1 MVPPTKPTGYDA
13 EKQRRHRANKQST
26 QTPLQQAETKAI
38 NNARSAKNN
47 KTRARKLK
55 ADWAGLSKAQQDVI
69 LEEIAQEAEVDKQRR
84 LAEARAQH
92 PAPAAPAPAAPNVAS
107 TPVKA
112 SDPLLPDITE
122 WDFILNP
129 GAIKLTGDRTTDIL
143 ACAREFVH
151 HQKLAR
157 TVIKSLNMSQKPVP
171 QELQTFV
178 NQDLPAEFNLDDEE
192 DDEEDEDYSDS
203 EAEEYE
209 DDDKEEEKEEEGEEE
224 E

>member
-1 MVPPTKPTGYDA
+1 MVPPNKPTGYDA

-55 ADWAGLSKAQQDVI
+55 ADWAGLSKAQQDAI

-84 LAEARAQH
+84 LAEARVQH
-92 PAPAAPAPAAPNVAS
+92 LAPAAPNVVS

-112 SDPLLPDITE
+112 SDPLPDITE

-129 GAIKLTGDRTTDIL
+129 GAIKLTGDHTTDIL

-151 HQKLAR
+151 HQKLAG
-157 TVIKSLNMSQKPVP
+157 TVIKSLIMSQKPVP
-171 QELQTFV
+171 QELQAFV